1 MGQGKRR
8 GTQKNM
14 GNWSGNN
21 HHMHISPKEAGIK
34 MSGYHNS
41 CKIENPRKYRARKQ
55 RKHKAWLRRHNQR
68 C

>member
-1 MGQGKRR
+1 
-8 GTQKNM
+8 
-14 GNWSGNN
+14 
-21 HHMHISPKEAGIK
+21 